1 MVRLFGG
8 EGVVPEGLEEA
19 GIQMG
24 SLLDLDLNDNLLA
37 GHQKVGHSRG
47 HILREAV
54 HILREAGH
62 ILQEAD
68 LDLAGNFLMEG
79 GHSLLVGGLVGLG
92 LIAKWEG
99 AVDVASVSA
108 VVDWE

>member
-24 SLLDLDLNDNLLA
+24 SLLDLDLDDNLLA
-37 GHQKVGHSRG
+37 DHQEVGHSRG
-47 HILREAV
+47 HILQEV
-54 HILREAGH
+54 DH

-68 LDLAGNFLMEG
+68 LDLAGNFLKEG
-79 GHSLLVGGLVGLG
+79 EHSLLVGDLVGLG
-92 LIAKWEG
+92 LIVKWEG
-99 AVDVASVSA
+99 AVDVASVSV
-108 VVDWE
+108 VVD